1 MLPRFCSVG
10 CESARERLGAF
21 RVEVIM
27 ASLTLKNVMKIYP
40 HNGDEAK
47 KAKKKKKGDEPEK
60 KKVNLQITEKGVV
73 AVQQFNLDIADKEF
87 IVLVGPS
94 GCGKST
100 TLRMI
105 AGLEEI
111 SEGELY
117 IGDRL
122 VNDVA
127 PKDRDIAMV
136 FQNYALY
143 PHMTVYDNMAFALK
157 LRHTPKDEI
166 DRAVKQAAE
175 ILDITQYLGR
185 KPKALSGGQRQRVAI
200 GRAIVREPQV
210 MLMDEP
216 LSNLD
221 AKLRNQ
227 MRAEII
233 KLRQKINTTFIY
245 VTHDQTEAMTLGDRI
260 VIMKDG
266 FIQQIGTPQEV
277 FNHPY
282 NLFVAGF
289 IGTPQMNFFNDA
301 KLVKVNGKYAV
312 TVGGLTVEL
321 SAEKQEKLAKNN
333 VAEQDIVL
341 GVRPEHIT
349 LEAGLEG
356 TVDVSELMGSS
367 VHLHVTSM
375 GRDVVM
381 VVSTM
386 NMTGAEVAALAH
398 GSAVNFTFPGH
409 CCHVFN
415 KETGIN
421 LEA

>member
-1 MLPRFCSVG
+1 
-10 CESARERLGAF
+10 
-21 RVEVIM
+21 M
-27 ASLTLKNVMKIYP
+27 ATVTLKNVKKIYP
-40 HNGDEAK
+40 HNGEDAKAAK
-47 KAKKKKKGDEPEK
+47 KAKKKSEEQPEE
-60 KKVNLQITEKGVV
+60 KKVNLQITEEGVV
-73 AVQQFNLDIADKEF
+73 AVQEFNLEIQDKEF

-111 SEGELY
+111 SDGELL
-117 IGDRL
+117 IDDRL

-157 LRHTPKDEI
+157 LRHTPKDQI
-166 DRAVKQAAE
+166 DKAVKEAAE

-185 KPKALSGGQRQRVAI
+185 KPKARSGGQRQRVAI
-200 GRAIVREPQV
+200 GRAIVRDPKV

-233 KLRQKINTTFIY
+233 KLRQRINTTFIY

-260 VIMKDG
+260 VIMRDG
-266 FIQQIGTPQEV
+266 FIQQIGTPQQV

-282 NLFVAGF
+282 NLFVAEF
-289 IGTPQMNFFNDA
+289 IGSPKMNIFDA
-301 KLVKVNGKYAV
+301 ELVKENGKYAV
-312 TVGGLTVEL
+312 RLGGMTVEL
-321 SAEKQEKLAKNN
+321 SAEKQENLTRNN
-333 VAEQDIVL
+333 VAPQNIKL
-341 GVRPEHIT
+341 GVRPEHIE
-349 LEAGLEG
+349 LGSGLNG
-356 TVDVSELMGSS
+356 TVDVSEMMGSS
-367 VHLHVTSM
+367 VHLHVDAL

-398 GSAVNFTFPGH
+398 GAAVNFGFPGH
-409 CCHVFN
+409 VCHVFN
-415 KETGIN
+415 AETGIN